1 MTTRT
6 STRSLRERVSAAL
19 LRSATEL
26 AIDQRELE
34 ERLAAAPCRSAGYSS
49 AFGAVAMARWT
60 ESALLWLA
68 WRIYP
73 RTAVLSAPP
82 ELSGQEDWPAR

>member
-1 MTTRT
+1 MSTTT
-6 STRSLRERVSAAL
+6 STRSIRERISAAL
-19 LRSATEL
+19 LRTGTEL

-34 ERLAAAPCRSAGYSS
+34 ERLAAAPRRSAGYSS

-60 ESALLWLA
+60 DSALLWLA

-73 RTAVLSAPP
+73 RTAIPSVPP
-82 ELSGQEDWPAR
+82 EFSERQG

>member
-1 MTTRT
+1 MSTRT
-6 STRSLRERVSAAL
+6 STRSLRERAGSAL
-19 LRSATEL
+19 LRTGTEL

-34 ERLAAAPCRSAGYSS
+34 ERVAAASSGTAGFSS
-49 AFGAVAMARWT
+49 AHGAVAMARWT

-73 RTAVLSAPP
+73 RTAVPSTPP
-82 ELSGQEDWPAR
+82 GFPGR